1 MNNYKTK
8 YLKYKAKYLKLKGG
22 DSDNSE
28 LSKGEKKISEKNPLF
43 SIFMTNSLN
52 PPPPTPESPNTP
64 LSPNTPDNSPEPIAP
79 NIILPSTPEEPQIPT
94 TPTNI
99 ESSEE
104 PQIPNTPTNI
114 ESSEISTVSKSYTTE
129 IAGAMV
135 GVSLISCLLIN
146 ILKT

>member
-22 DSDNSE
+22 GQDNF
-28 LSKGEKKISEKNPLF
+28 KPTDGEKEIAKNNPLYLKY
-43 SIFMTNSLN
+43 MKDSLD
-52 PPPPTPESPNTP
+52 PDPTTPKSPDTP

-79 NIILPSTPEEPQIPT
+79 NIILPNAPEEPQIP
-94 TPTNI
+94 N
-99 ESSEE
+99 
-104 PQIPNTPTNI
+104 
-114 ESSEISTVSKSYTTE
+114 VSKSYTTE

>member
-22 DSDNSE
+22 GPDNYKPTPGDIE
-28 LSKGEKKISEKNPLF
+28 RAKDNPLYLKY
-43 SIFMTNSLN
+43 MKDSLD
-52 PPPPTPESPNTP
+52 PDPTTPKSPDTP

-79 NIILPSTPEEPQIPT
+79 NIILPSTP
-94 TPTNI
+94 
-99 ESSEE
+99 EE

>member
-22 DSDNSE
+22 GPDNYKPTPGDIE
-28 LSKGEKKISEKNPLF
+28 RAKDNPLYLKY
-43 SIFMTNSLN
+43 MKDSLD
-52 PPPPTPESPNTP
+52 PDPTTPKSPNTP